1 VSEGEDDLA
10 ALADTLDHLARLLEA
25 GRDNY
30 DTNQATRLALQRLWI
45 AAGECARR
53 YCNTT
58 GIDVGAEPWSSLW
71 AYRNFLAH
79 HLPAEIQRRTSLGR
93 IRPGPRRAS
102 GDRYSRAALSIQT
115 PARGPCPI
123 RRGAKVDF

>member
-10 ALADTLDHLARLLEA
+10 ALADTLDHLGRRVEA
-25 GRDNY
+25 GRDHY
-30 DTNQATRLALQRLWI
+30 DTNQEARLAIQRLWI

-79 HLPAEIQRRTSLGR
+79 HLPAEISDERVWAESVQDLAEHRATVTRLR
-93 IRPGPRRAS
+93 I
-102 GDRYSRAALSIQT
+102 
-115 PARGPCPI
+115 
-123 RRGAKVDF
+123 